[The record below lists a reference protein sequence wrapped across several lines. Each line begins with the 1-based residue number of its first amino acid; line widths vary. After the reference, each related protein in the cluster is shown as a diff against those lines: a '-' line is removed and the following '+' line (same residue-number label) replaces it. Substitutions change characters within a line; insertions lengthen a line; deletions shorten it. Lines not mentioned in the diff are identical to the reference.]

1 MTIAIVN
8 NYAHVK
14 SILQIDLFL
23 PIPRIKKKNSGD
35 ERYSKKRDDRSKV
48 KFDSILSLKSF

>member
-14 SILQIDLFL
+14 SILQIEKKKKK
-23 PIPRIKKKNSGD
+23 KKKNSD
-35 ERYSKKRDDRSKV
+35 NESYSKKRDDRP
-48 KFDSILSLKSF
+48 